1 MKKLLLII
9 TLFSLIS
16 CSQYENGIYLCDGS
30 INTNLVYKDGNFSNT
45 TSNNEKIGMRID
57 SQKVYLSGSNLI
69 LGDGVQICKI
79 GKIEFAKKD
88 EMYFDN
94 SGCKMQIDLNSMV
107 HRTHGTFNFI
117 TKELVVTSNLDTHGF
132 NYNTGT
138 YNCIKTN

>member
-9 TLFSLIS
+9 PLLSLIS
-16 CSQYENGIYLCDGS
+16 CSQYENGKYSCDGS
-30 INTNLVYKDGNFSNT
+30 INTNLVYTDGNFSNI

-57 SQKVYLSGSNLI
+57 SHKVYLSGSSLI

-79 GKIEFAKKD
+79 GTIEFAKKD

-94 SGCKMQIDLNSMV
+94 SVCKMQIDLNSTI

-132 NYNTGT
+132 NYNTGK